1 MEVAEDRDGV
11 VEVVA
16 GRVGEYSGNYFKEYL
31 MFKQIALVVMVA
43 IMMIGANAVLA
54 KAAQG
59 GRNGRG
65 IDRDPPRSSRLDKQT
80 RQALVD
86 SLDDERY
93 TEAFYN
99 AVMKKFEE
107 SPPFS
112 NIARAEARHA
122 EAIEALMTKYGVD
135 VPENTW
141 LDRKITVPKTW
152 TEACSKAIEAE
163 NENIAMYEKFLQFVQ
178 QDDIR
183 GVMEQLK
190 SCSED
195 RHLPAFERSSQNGRG
210 RGPGN
215 GTCPGCGRGPGGG
228 RGNGFRG
235 GRN

>member
-1 MEVAEDRDGV
+1 
-11 VEVVA
+11 
-16 GRVGEYSGNYFKEYL
+16 
-31 MFKQIALVVMVA
+31 MFKQIALVLMVA
-43 IMMIGANAVLA
+43 AMVIGANEVLA
-54 KAAQG
+54 KAGKG
-59 GRNGRG
+59 GRSGRG
-65 IDRDPPRSSRLDKQT
+65 IDRDQLKSSRFDKQT

-86 SLDDERY
+86 ALDDERY
-93 TEAFYN
+93 AEAFYK

-152 TEACSKAIEAE
+152 TDSCSKAIEAE
-163 NENIAMYEKFLQFVQ
+163 KENITMYEKFLKFVQ

-210 RGPGN
+210 RGSGN
-215 GTCPGCGRGPGGG
+215 GTCPGCGRVPSGG